1 MASILVVDDDELF
14 RAVVCRALRDAGHAV
29 EEAVDGAQALRV
41 IQAET
46 PDLLITDI
54 LMPNRDGIE
63 LIAAVRQDHP
73 GVRMLAISGRRHL
86 GTVDLLDLAA
96 RLGAHDTLEKPFST
110 EALLEKVAALEVT
123 NPARPD
129 LSGDA

>member
-14 RAVVCRALRDAGHAV
+14 GAVVCRALREAGHVV
-29 EEAVDGAQALRV
+29 EDAVDGAQALRA

-73 GVRMLAISGRRHL
+73 DVRILAISGRRHL
-86 GTVDLLDLAA
+86 GSVDLLDLAA

-110 EALLEKVAALEVT
+110 EALLEKVAALGVT
-123 NPARPD
+123 DGGGPGPA
-129 LSGDA
+129 GAA

>member
-14 RAVVCRALRDAGHAV
+14 GAVVCRALRDAGHAV
-29 EEAVDGAQALRV
+29 EDAADGAQALRI

-63 LIAAVRQDHP
+63 LIAAVRQDYP
-73 GVRMLAISGRRHL
+73 DVRILAISGRRHL
-86 GTVDLLDLAA
+86 GSVDLLDLAA

>member
-1 MASILVVDDDELF
+1 MVS
-14 RAVVCRALRDAGHAV
+14 RALRDAGHAV

-63 LIAAVRQDHP
+63 LIAAVRQDRP
-73 GVRMLAISGRRHL
+73 AVRILAISGRRHL
-86 GTVDLLDLAA
+86 GSVDLLDLAA

-110 EALLEKVAALEVT
+110 EALLEKVAALGVT
-123 NPARPD
+123 
-129 LSGDA
+129 DAGGPGA